1 MIACP
6 KCKSYMFPGRKK
18 GVQIDCCSNCH
29 GVWLDQG
36 ELATIAQTA
45 KDIPDAEPMS
55 KTQTNFPCPRCG
67 SNLSE
72 QPYPAN
78 ERLMIDSCTGCSGVY
93 LDKGELEKIQLLAQQ
108 IEQVFDPKWQNDSKS
123 RAIRSE
129 ALSSIYNTESPVS
142 KASQLDRTSFI
153 QRVYMLLVVT
163 LLVTAGAAYYGVTS
177 GLAVKYFFP
186 ALIAELIVFFIALGV
201 RRMPVINM
209 VMLFTYTSLS
219 GFTLACVIER
229 YLSRGQADIVWQAGV
244 LCAVIFGVLSTYV
257 HVSKQ
262 DFNWMGGFLFVA
274 LIGLILTGIAFFFWP
289 NSFAIFVWSCI
300 SAVVFCGFILYDTSR
315 IILKFDTNEVVSAVL
330 ELYLDVVN
338 LFLDLLRI
346 LSYLRK

>member
-18 GVQIDCCSNCH
+18 GVQIDCCSNCN
-29 GVWLDQG
+29 GVWLDRG
-36 ELATIAQTA
+36 ELATITQTG

-55 KTQTNFPCPRCG
+55 KTQTNFSCPRCG
-67 SNLSE
+67 SNLNE
-72 QPYPAN
+72 QPYAAN
-78 ERLMIDSCTGCSGVY
+78 NSLLIDSCTGCCGVY

-129 ALSSIYNTESPVS
+129 ALSSIYKTESPVS
-142 KASQLDRTSFI
+142 KASQSDRSSFI
-153 QRVYMLLVVT
+153 QRVYMLLIVT
-163 LLVTAGAAYYGVTS
+163 LLVTAAGAYYGVTT

-209 VMLFTYTSLS
+209 VVLFTYTSLS

-257 HVSKQ
+257 HVTKK
-262 DFNWMGGFLFVA
+262 DFDWMGGFLFVA

-289 NSFAIFVWSCI
+289 NSFAMFAWSCI
-300 SAVVFCGFILYDTSR
+300 SAFVFSGFILYDTSR
-315 IILKFDTNEVVSAVL
+315 ILLKFDTNEVVSAVL